1 MLYEVRTYR
10 CKPHTVNEVVK
21 RFGEAYESRKKLS
34 EMAAFFYTEI
44 GPLNQVIHIWPYKD
58 LNERARIRAESVKNP
73 AWPPKIAEFIDEQV
87 SEIFVP
93 FSFTPEIKPGNY
105 GPIFE
110 WRSYTLTIG
119 AAAKVQENW
128 GAAIP
133 ERSKRSPILIGM
145 TTDLGPLNKFVHIW
159 PYKSLDER
167 AKIRAQAAKDGIWPP
182 KGGAGTLVAQENK
195 ICLAA
200 PFSPVQ

>member
-10 CKPHTVNEVVK
+10 CKPHTVQEVVK
-21 RFGEAYESRKKLS
+21 RFGEAYETRKKVS
-34 EMAAFFYTEI
+34 ELAAFFYTEI

-58 LNERARIRAESVKNP
+58 LNDRARIRAELVK
-73 AWPPKIAEFIDEQV
+73 AGGWPPKISEFIDEQV

-93 FSFTPEIKPGNY
+93 FNFTPEMKPGNY

-110 WRSYTLTIG
+110 WRSYTLAIG
-119 AAAKVQENW
+119 AAGKVQENW
-128 GAAIP
+128 SKAIE
-133 ERSKRSPILIGM
+133 ERNKRSTILMGM

-167 AKIRAQAAKDGIWPP
+167 GKIRAQAAKDGIWPP
-182 KGGAGTLVAQENK
+182 PGGAGTLIAQENK

-200 PFSPVQ
+200 PFSPIQ